1 MREEGNIL
9 NKKPLILVTIL
20 ILALLTTPSYAA
32 EQVIINSA
40 DWRDVYSGMLYARL
54 EGKQGHFLTSERHAR
69 IILPS
74 IPRSS
79 ESMEVFSSRNNPF
92 IVGYQAL
99 LENEGYQNVEELR
112 TRNGNLE
119 ILERL
124 PNIDRFIIVDDSY
137 GYNAISVAPLAVL
150 GRYYVLFS
158 NRNNVNQIVNTL
170 EDRNVRELIIYG
182 QTERSLRDALEGYNP
197 TIINTGDRFENNI
210 EIVERYQT
218 LYRSIHG
225 QPRRQAIL
233 TNGEFIEISI
243 MSGADP
249 VLFIGF
255 ANVPDHVREYIDRSD
270 LEVGT
275 LIGNELIGT
284 ATFIRR
290 QTGLSVFVK
299 FGQGARVPEG
309 AIAQVEDLDRF
320 PIPRYDLRLEIVAAM
335 VNTATNNLEVT
346 YRNLAPIAT
355 YFRPLSIRV
364 SDSQQTT
371 LVDIIDTTPTFIDR
385 NDYKTM
391 LYPLIDGDGARIDLI
406 GDEKTLNM
414 TVIYGESPRS
424 LEQELQ
430 ASLRLEE
437 VSIIDGAEI
446 EIIDVSYVQR
456 TSTFL
461 VRVKNIGSVDAYAT
475 AEIHELIIDGDTY
488 IFGTDQVVR
497 VRPGRTATLSV
508 ETTMEEE
515 DIPNNDQ
522 VRVKVLYGERE
533 NALIKIKEGV
543 FPFKFAAPDI
553 MLYVLI
559 ILIILLLILFFL
571 NKKCR
576 NCKAKNP
583 VFRKTCRKCKQRL

>member
-1 MREEGNIL
+1 M
-9 NKKPLILVTIL
+9 NKKLLILITIG
-20 ILALLTTPSYAA
+20 ILTLLTAPALAA

-40 DWRDVYSGMLYARL
+40 DWRDAYSGMLYARL
-54 EGKQGHFLTSERHAR
+54 EGKQGQFLTSERHAR

-74 IPRSS
+74 IPTTS
-79 ESMEVFSSRNNPF
+79 ESIEVFSSRNNPF

-99 LENEGYQNVEELR
+99 LESEGYQNVEELR
-112 TRNGNLE
+112 MGSGNLE
-119 ILERL
+119 ILELL
-124 PNIDRFIIVDDSY
+124 PDIDKFIIVDDSY
-137 GYNAISVAPLAVL
+137 GYNAISVAPLAAL

-158 NRNNVNQIVNTL
+158 NRNNINQIVNTL
-170 EDRNVRELIIYG
+170 QDRNVRELIIYG
-182 QTERSLRDALEGYNP
+182 QTERNLREALEEYNP
-197 TIINTGDRFENNI
+197 EIINTGDRFENNI
-210 EIVERYQT
+210 EIVERYQEV
-218 LYRSIHG
+218 YRSIHG

-233 TNGEFIEISI
+233 TNGEFIETSI
-243 MSGADP
+243 MNGADP

-255 ANVPDHVREYIDRSD
+255 ANVPEHVREYIDSSD

-299 FGQGARVPEG
+299 FGQGARVPQG

-320 PIPRYDLRLEIVAAM
+320 PIPRYELSLEIAAAM

-364 SDSQQTT
+364 TDDQQST
-371 LVDIIDTTPTFIDR
+371 LVDIVDLTPTFIDR

-391 LYPLIDGDGARIDLI
+391 IYPLVDGDGDRIDLL
-406 GDEKTLNM
+406 GDEKTLDM

-424 LEQELQ
+424 LEQEMQ

-446 EIIDVSYVQR
+446 EIIDVSFIQR

-461 VRVKNIGSVDAYAT
+461 VKVRNVGNVDAYAT
-475 AEIHELIIDGDTY
+475 AEIHDLIIDGDTY
-488 IFGTDQVVR
+488 IFGTDEVVR
-497 VRPGRTATLSV
+497 VRPGRTATLGV

-515 DIPNNDQ
+515 DIPNNEQ

-533 NALIKIKEGV
+533 NALIKIKEGI
-543 FPFKFAAPDI
+543 FPFKFAAPNI

-576 NCKAKNP
+576 HCNAKNP
-583 VFRKTCRKCKQRL
+583 IIRKTCRKCRQRM

>member
-1 MREEGNIL
+1 M
-9 NKKPLILVTIL
+9 NKKLLILATIG
-20 ILALLTTPSYAA
+20 ILALLAVPATAT
-32 EQVIINSA
+32 EQVIVNSA
-40 DWRDVYSGMLYARL
+40 DWRDVYSAMLYASL
-54 EGKQGHFLTSERHAR
+54 EGKKGHFLTSERHAR

-74 IPRSS
+74 IPRTS
-79 ESMEVFSSRNNPF
+79 ESIEVFSSRNNPF
-92 IVGYQAL
+92 IVGYESL
-99 LENEGYQNVEELR
+99 LESEGYQNIEELR
-112 TRNGNLE
+112 TGSANLE

-124 PNIDRFIIVDDSY
+124 PDIDKFIIVDDSY
-137 GYNAISVAPLAVL
+137 GYNSVSVAPLAAL
-150 GRYYVLFS
+150 GRYYVLFANS
-158 NRNNVNQIVNTL
+158 NNINRIASTL
-170 EDRNVRELIIYG
+170 EDRSVNELIIYG
-182 QTERSLRDALEGYNP
+182 HTDRELRDALQEYNP
-197 TIINTGDRFENNI
+197 EIIDTGDRFENNI
-210 EIVERYQT
+210 EIVEKYQE

-233 TNGEFIEISI
+233 TNGEFIETSI
-243 MSGADP
+243 MNGADP

-255 ANVPDHVREYIDRSD
+255 ANVPDHVQEYIDGSD

-320 PIPRYDLRLEIVAAM
+320 PIPRYELDLDVVSAM
-335 VNTATNNLEVT
+335 INTATDNLEVT

-364 SDSQQTT
+364 SDDQQSV
-371 LVDIIDTTPTFIDR
+371 LVDIEDTSPIFIEGNSYR
-385 NDYKTM
+385 TIT
-391 LYPLIDGDGARIDLI
+391 YPLVDGDGNRIDLT
-406 GDEKTLNM
+406 GDEKLLSM

-424 LEQELQ
+424 LEQELEIQ
-430 ASLRLEE
+430 LSIEE
-437 VSIIDGAEI
+437 VNIIDGAEI

-461 VRVKNIGSVDAYAT
+461 VDVRNIGEVDAYAT
-475 AEIHELIIDGDTY
+475 AEIHDLIVDGDTT
-488 IFGTDQVVR
+488 IFGTDETVM

-515 DIPNNDQ
+515 DIPYNEE
-522 VRVKVLYGERE
+522 VRAKVLYGERE
-533 NALIKIKEGV
+533 NALIKITEGV
-543 FPFKFAAPDI
+543 FPFKFAAPNI
-553 MLYVLI
+553 MLYILI
-559 ILIILLLILFFL
+559 ILIILLLLLFFL
-571 NKKCR
+571 NKKCG

-583 VFRKTCRKCKQRL
+583 LLRKKCRKCGHKL